1 MKRPDFDKS
10 DCTKNKTESI
20 TYKQTYLSRPLVN
33 FKVLIMQMLA

>member
-20 TYKQTYLSRPLVN
+20 TYKQTYRIQAFS
-33 FKVLIMQMLA
+33 